1 MAEEIKRKR
10 TPPRNGKTMAG
21 ATKKAAAAKP
31 AAKPVAPPPAPP
43 VVEPPPAPK
52 PVRTLKKLP
61 PKEVEE
67 PSLLSRLMDLP
78 ASVAGSALNYVVQKT
93 ELPLRVGKAMLLK
106 PDQADVLEKAGKTFR
121 ELREVAGVTLEELA
135 QEVNLKDKG
144 LLEAVENGTA
154 TLSFELIVRLAS
166 VLARH
171 DPVPVALKL
180 IRCYYPDLGAM
191 LDDWGVGRWILHF
204 EREREFINIYRRHDA
219 VRQLS
224 DEGFNKVL
232 EFTKSAFE
240 MALHFVANEES
251 VEDQVVDPDAP
262 LTKPKAKPKAAASK
276 GASSARPQAAA
287 GKTTSNQSA
296 DEPDQG

>member
-10 TPPRNGKTMAG
+10 TPPRNGKTVAS

-31 AAKPVAPPPAPP
+31 AAKPVTPPPPPP
-43 VVEPPPAPK
+43 VVEQPAAPK

-61 PKEVEE
+61 PKIAEE
-67 PSLLSRLMDLP
+67 PSLLSRLIDLP
-78 ASVAGSALNYVVQKT
+78 ASVAGSALNFVVQKT

-121 ELREVAGVTLEELA
+121 ELREVAGVTLDELA
-135 QEVNLKDKG
+135 QEINLKDKG

-224 DEGFNKVL
+224 DEGFDKVL

-251 VEDQVVDPDAP
+251 VSDQVVDPDEP
-262 LTKPKAKPKAAASK
+262 LPGAKPQPNPRAATGTGSQSKPAANKAAPRRRSDDE
-276 GASSARPQAAA
+276 SDQA
-287 GKTTSNQSA
+287 
-296 DEPDQG
+296 

>member
-1 MAEEIKRKR
+1 MAEENKRKR
-10 TPPRNGKTMAG
+10 STARNS
-21 ATKKAAAAKP
+21 KAAAAPAVKPAASKSPSKPAP
-31 AAKPVAPPPAPP
+31 AAKPASEPA
-43 VVEPPPAPK
+43 ASPK
-52 PVRTLKKLP
+52 PVRTLKKLQ
-61 PKEVEE
+61 PKVVEE
-67 PSLLSRLMDLP
+67 PSLISRLMDLP
-78 ASVAGSALNYVVQKT
+78 GSMAGSAINFVVKKT

-106 PDQADVLEKAGKTFR
+106 PDQADVLENAGKTFR

-135 QEVNLKDKG
+135 QEVNLKDQS

-171 DPVPVALKL
+171 DPVPVALNL

-224 DEGFNKVL
+224 DEGFDKVL

-251 VEDQVVDPDAP
+251 VSDQVIDPDEP
-262 LTKPKAKPKAAASK
+262 LPNAKPEPKP
-276 GASSARPQAAA
+276 RAAA
-287 GKTTSNQSA
+287 GNSSQSQSVA
-296 DEPDQG
+296 SKAAPKRRSDDESDQR

>member
-1 MAEEIKRKR
+1 MAEENKRKR
-10 TPPRNGKTMAG
+10 STARSSKATAAPAVKPAASKPPSKPEP
-21 ATKKAAAAKP
+21 AAKP
-31 AAKPVAPPPAPP
+31 ATEPVA
-43 VVEPPPAPK
+43 VPK
-52 PVRTLKKLP
+52 PIRTLKKLP
-61 PKEVEE
+61 PKVVEE
-67 PSLLSRLMDLP
+67 PSLISRLMDLP
-78 ASVAGSALNYVVQKT
+78 GSMAGSAINFVVKKT

-106 PDQADVLEKAGKTFR
+106 PDQADVLEKAGRTFR

-135 QEVNLKDKG
+135 QEVNLKDQS

-171 DPVPVALKL
+171 DPVPVALNL

-224 DEGFNKVL
+224 DEGFDKVL

-251 VEDQVVDPDAP
+251 VSDQVVDPDEP
-262 LTKPKAKPKAAASK
+262 LPDAKPE
-276 GASSARPQAAA
+276 PQSRAAA
-287 GKTTSNQSA
+287 GNSSQNKPAGNKAAPRRRSD
-296 DEPDQG
+296 DELDRA

>member
-1 MAEEIKRKR
+1 MAEENKRKR
-10 TPPRNGKTMAG
+10 SAARGS
-21 ATKKAAAAKP
+21 KAAPAPAVKPAASKSPSKPAPAAKP
-31 AAKPVAPPPAPP
+31 ASEPAA
-43 VVEPPPAPK
+43 APK
-52 PVRTLKKLP
+52 PIRTLKKLP
-61 PKEVEE
+61 PKVVEE
-67 PSLLSRLMDLP
+67 PSLISRLMDLP
-78 ASVAGSALNYVVQKT
+78 GSMAGSAINFVVKKT

-135 QEVNLKDKG
+135 QEVNLKDQS

-171 DPVPVALKL
+171 DPVPVALNL

-204 EREREFINIYRRHDA
+204 EREREFINVYRRHDA

-224 DEGFNKVL
+224 DEGFDKVL

-251 VEDQVVDPDAP
+251 VSDQVVDPDEP
-262 LTKPKAKPKAAASK
+262 LPGAKPEPKPRAAAGNSSQSQSAASK
-276 GASSARPQAAA
+276 AAP
-287 GKTTSNQSA
+287 KRRSD
-296 DEPDQG
+296 DESDQR

>member
-1 MAEEIKRKR
+1 MAEENKPKRSSP
-10 TPPRNGKTMAG
+10 THTSG
-21 ATKKAAAAKP
+21 ATKAEPANQKP
-31 AAKPVAPPPAPP
+31 AADAAQA
-43 VVEPPPAPK
+43 EPKSVK
-52 PVRTLKKLP
+52 PVRTLKRLP
-61 PKEVEE
+61 PRQQKEE
-67 PSLLSRLMDLP
+67 PSLLSKLMDLP
-78 ASVAGSALNYVVQKT
+78 GSMAGSAFDFVVKKT
-93 ELPLRVGKAMLLK
+93 ELPLRVGKSLLLK

-135 QEVNLKDKG
+135 QEVNLKDQS

-180 IRCYYPDLGAM
+180 VRCYYPDLGEL

-219 VRQLS
+219 VRNLS

-240 MALHFVANEES
+240 MALHFVADEES
-251 VEDQVVDPDAP
+251 VPDKIVDPDKVVAKAAP
-262 LTKPKAKPKAAASK
+262 RSKAASQSKPSSVTRKSTARKAAAK
-276 GASSARPQAAA
+276 RKPAA
-287 GKTTSNQSA
+287 GEE
-296 DEPDQG
+296 EPV

>member
-1 MAEEIKRKR
+1 MAEDSKRKR
-10 TPPRNGKTMAG
+10 PVRP
-21 ATKKAAAAKP
+21 AAKP
-31 AAKPVAPPPAPP
+31 ATSAAAPANDKPASDKPAARPEPATAARTARQPAKRPSR
-43 VVEPPPAPK
+43 
-52 PVRTLKKLP
+52 PVRQP
-61 PKEVEE
+61 DE
-67 PSLLSRLMDLP
+67 PSLLSKLMDLP
-78 ASVAGSALNYVVQKT
+78 GSMAGSALNFVVKKT
-93 ELPLRVGKAMLLK
+93 ELPLRVGKSLLLK

-135 QEVNLKDKG
+135 QEVNLKDQS

-219 VRQLS
+219 VRNLS
-224 DEGFNKVL
+224 DDGFNKVL
-232 EFTKSAFE
+232 EFTRSAFE
-240 MALHFVANEES
+240 MALHFVAEQES
-251 VEDQVVDPDAP
+251 VEDRVIDPDAAESP
-262 LTKPKAKPKAAASK
+262 IEPQTAGQTAEPKTRTTAGKAAGQKKPGPSRPD
-276 GASSARPQAAA
+276 SA
-287 GKTTSNQSA
+287 
-296 DEPDQG
+296 

>member
-1 MAEEIKRKR
+1 MAEENKRKR
-10 TPPRNGKTMAG
+10 STARSS
-21 ATKKAAAAKP
+21 KAAPAPAVKPAASKSPSKPAPAAKP
-31 AAKPVAPPPAPP
+31 ASEPAA
-43 VVEPPPAPK
+43 APK
-52 PVRTLKKLP
+52 PVRTLKKLQ
-61 PKEVEE
+61 PKVVEE
-67 PSLLSRLMDLP
+67 PSLISRLMDLP
-78 ASVAGSALNYVVQKT
+78 GSMAGSAINFVVKKT

-135 QEVNLKDKG
+135 QEVNLKDQS

-171 DPVPVALKL
+171 DPVPVALNL

-224 DEGFNKVL
+224 DEGFDKVL

-251 VEDQVVDPDAP
+251 VSDQVIDPDEP
-262 LTKPKAKPKAAASK
+262 LPNAKPEPKPRATTGNSSQSQSAASK
-276 GASSARPQAAA
+276 AAP
-287 GKTTSNQSA
+287 KRRSD
-296 DEPDQG
+296 DELDQR

>member
-10 TPPRNGKTMAG
+10 TPPRNGKPAAG
-21 ATKKAAAAKP
+21 GTRKATAAKP
-31 AAKPVAPPPAPP
+31 AAKPVPPAAPP
-43 VVEPPPAPK
+43 VIEVPPAPK
-52 PVRTLKKLP
+52 PAVRTLKKLP
-61 PKEVEE
+61 PKDIEE
-67 PSLLSRLMDLP
+67 PSLISRLMDLP
-78 ASVAGSALNYVVQKT
+78 GSMAGSAINFVVKKT

-106 PDQADVLEKAGKTFR
+106 QDQADVLEKAGKTFR
-121 ELREVAGVTLEELA
+121 ELREVAGVTLDELA
-135 QEVNLKDKG
+135 QEINLKDKS

-251 VEDQVVDPDAP
+251 VEDQVIDPDAP
-262 LTKPKAKPKAAASK
+262 LARPKNKPKSAS
-276 GASSARPQAAA
+276 AERPQAAA
-287 GKTTSNQSA
+287 GKTAPHKSA
-296 DEPDQG
+296 GGADQD